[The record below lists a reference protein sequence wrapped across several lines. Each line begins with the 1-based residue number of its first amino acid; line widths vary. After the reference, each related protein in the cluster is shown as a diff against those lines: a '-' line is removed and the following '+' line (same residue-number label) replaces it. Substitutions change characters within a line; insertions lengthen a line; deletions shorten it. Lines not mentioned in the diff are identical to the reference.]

1 MTLGLMFY
9 VIGSA
14 LIPSALAALIG
25 TLEAPLGAFWGW
37 VGAGEVPRFETVLGG
52 TIVVT
57 AVVARIL
64 IERRSEARA
73 GPRLQE

>member
-9 VIGSA
+9 IIGSA

-37 VGAGEVPRFETVLGG
+37 IGAGEVPRFETVLGG
-52 TIVVT
+52 MREGLHFRG
-57 AVVARIL
+57 AL
-64 IERRSEARA
+64 PGGPSKSA
-73 GPRLQE
+73 GA